1 MDGMAKK
8 RDAHADAA
16 ELPPVGIIIS
26 QGSRAE
32 DAPRFAAYIWAPA
45 PTDADTAAST
55 RAA

>member
-1 MDGMAKK
+1 MGTNQSVQQRID
-8 RDAHADAA
+8 
-16 ELPPVGIIIS
+16 EPIPVGIIIS

-45 PTDADTAAST
+45 PTDAEVRATT

>member
-1 MDGMAKK
+1 MAKK
-8 RDAHADAA
+8 REAHADAAA

-32 DAPRFAAYIWAPA
+32 DAPRFAAYIWGPA
-45 PTDADTAAST
+45 PTDAETAAST